1 MRFVKGQY
9 FLCYAVMGSLVPYI
23 SVYFK
28 DVQKLNE
35 TRIGYI
41 MAAASFAMMLAPII
55 VTYLADAHIE
65 PRKLAASLFLL
76 TVASLLGL
84 YVSSTF
90 VAILILYAVYNLVFM
105 PIVQLQ
111 DGMTFAFLRVRRD
124 AGLEVD
130 PYHRIRVWGSAG

>member
-41 MAAASFAMMLAPII
+41 MAAASLSMMLAPII

-65 PRKLAASLFLL
+65 PRRLAASLFLF

-84 YVSSTF
+84 YISSTF
-90 VAILILYAVYNLVFM
+90 VAILVLYAVYNLVFM

-111 DGMTFAFLRVRRD
+111 DGMTFAFLRVRR
-124 AGLEVD
+124 
-130 PYHRIRVWGSAG
+130 